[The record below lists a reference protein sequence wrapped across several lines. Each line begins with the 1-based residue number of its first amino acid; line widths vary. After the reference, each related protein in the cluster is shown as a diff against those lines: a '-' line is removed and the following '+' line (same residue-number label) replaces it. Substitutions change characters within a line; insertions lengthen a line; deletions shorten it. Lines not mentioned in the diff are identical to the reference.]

1 MLVQNPAIP
10 CFAVT
15 GDYCPSTSTRS
26 THTQPFPQ
34 LIGLPVPIR
43 LVFNNPEQ
51 SISQSHFSLFPT
63 GQSADTT
70 QSHHHQQV
78 SFTGDCFS
86 NIITP
91 VVAVN
96 MPRHSRSNDNH
107 QEIEAPL
114 FTEPL
119 GPVAATGCKRDA
131 SALSANC
138 TIPPITT
145 TTTTANLPLDS
156 NDQCTIYLPPK
167 PKESERMMHIQRWVN
182 HLPWNANNICDASG
196 RTHVPYPIPLRPHID
211 EDRELTP
218 PPGRNYLTR
227 LPFTAEEQQAMVRFF
242 PSHTN
247 QYRHQHQGHAV
258 PDPQPRYQHPFPN
271 HCPNQQ
277 TSNNN
282 NNNNNNNNHHFSS
295 SQRPSQEAGNVFTP
309 TGVRHMPE
317 YINENSR
324 KRGQEDV
331 TGGGGAG
338 AGGSRLFADW
348 ETRLISRLFKEF
360 FHGNPKPTGV
370 CGTLPSLSEVRSR
383 IASSK
388 LKETRTPTAVRS
400 KIRRMQSSGTWLKY
414 Q

>member
-1 MLVQNPAIP
+1 MLVQNPTLP
-10 CFAVT
+10 CFAVA
-15 GDYCPSTSTRS
+15 GDYCPSSSTRS
-26 THTQPFPQ
+26 THTQPLAQFF
-34 LIGLPVPIR
+34 GLPVPIR
-43 LVFNNPEQ
+43 IVLNPEQ
-51 SISQSHFSLFPT
+51 SLTQSHFSVFPP
-63 GQSADTT
+63 GQSVDT
-70 QSHHHQQV
+70 QSHHQI
-78 SFTGDCFS
+78 SFSGDCLS
-86 NIITP
+86 NNFTP
-91 VVAVN
+91 IAVN
-96 MPRHSRSNDNH
+96 MPRHSRSNENQD
-107 QEIEAPL
+107 IDPPV

-119 GPVAATGCKRDA
+119 GPVATGCKRDA

-145 TTTTANLPLDS
+145 TTTTTANLPLDP

-182 HLPWNANNICDASG
+182 HLPWNITMCDASG
-196 RTHVPYPIPLRPHID
+196 RSRVPYPIPVRSHID

-218 PPGRNYLTR
+218 PPGRTYLTR

-247 QYRHQHQGHAV
+247 QYRHQHQTNAA
-258 PDPQPRYQHPFPN
+258 PDPQPRYHPFPN

-277 TSNNN
+277 PSNNH
-282 NNNNNNNNHHFSS
+282 NHFPS
-295 SQRPSQEAGNVFTP
+295 SQRPSQEAGNVFP
-309 TGVRHMPE
+309 SVRHIPE
-317 YINENSR
+317 YINETSR

-331 TGGGGAG
+331 
-338 AGGSRLFADW
+338 GGSRLFADW
-348 ETRLISRLFKEF
+348 ETRLIS
-360 FHGNPKPTGV
+360 V

-388 LKETRTPTAVRS
+388 LKETRTATAVRS